1 MSIHCVWEHNGPD
14 TLLYAVDYPG
24 AFTRGESLEIAMA
37 KMPQEIHAYCKWS
50 GLKKPENFTCC
61 VVQEKSSTL
70 LICDAD
76 SDVLFD
82 AERPTLFAAEYE
94 KLKSLALVSANDFQ
108 ALYDAVPNHRQSC
121 LTARKTFYSQ
131 RPRTAQEM
139 YDHTKSVNTY
149 YFAEVGV
156 ETDSEG
162 SIAECRERGFALL
175 EQQPDFLKN
184 KLFEGS
190 YDELWTLRKLLRR
203 FLWHDRI
210 HAKAMWRMA
219 KKTFPTHPIP
229 DPFSFDI

>member
-50 GLKKPENFTCC
+50 GLNEPENFTCC

-82 AERPTLFAAEYE
+82 AERPTLSAAEYE

-175 EQQPDFLKN
+175 E
-184 KLFEGS
+184 
-190 YDELWTLRKLLRR
+190 
-203 FLWHDRI
+203 
-210 HAKAMWRMA
+210 
-219 KKTFPTHPIP
+219 
-229 DPFSFDI
+229 

>member
-50 GLKKPENFTCC
+50 KLKKPENFTCC

-82 AERPTLFAAEYE
+82 AERPTLSAAEYE
-94 KLKSLALVSANDFQ
+94 KLKSLVLASANDFQ
-108 ALYDAVPNHRQSC
+108 ALYDAVPNHHQSC
-121 LTARKTFYSQ
+121 LAARKTFYSQ
-131 RPRTAQEM
+131 IPRTAQEM
-139 YDHTKSVNTY
+139 YDHTKSVNAY
-149 YFAEVGV
+149 YFTEIGV
-156 ETDSEG
+156 DADSEG
-162 SIAECRERGFALL
+162 SIAKCRERGFALL
-175 EQQPDFLKN
+175 EQQPNYLQN

-190 YDELWTLRKLLRR
+190 YNELWTLRKVFRR

-219 KKTFPTHPIP
+219 KKTFP
-229 DPFSFDI
+229 DQYVANPFSFDI